1 MDAATCVENPFLDAP
16 EVDPWER
23 KLLRDCP
30 TSALGNVQSFS
41 FSSANSSAAAHFV
54 LGLKAL
60 HNFMYDLCKYEFDL
74 ARAIEPTLFLAAWG
88 RALCN
93 SRQIWNAEDT
103 SESLDVLEAA
113 RRHPAFPG
121 SMSAREQDYFASA
134 MALNLAPNG
143 TKPPVTPEEAR
154 LTRPIRYAAYLAAV
168 SAIAAR
174 HPADETAK
182 SFTVLASL
190 AVGSVGVCAREPR
203 DPYCVTMQEQ
213 ARVLS
218 AAAYEADA
226 NFSGTLQCAAWPRT
240 QAGAESGATQ
250 AGGRARPAV
259 RLAPAPAH
267 PLPVPIDSCGAVTV
281 CMRTISPM
289 RPCTPGDCRTPG
301 ATLARWRRPRT
312 RSTCPATS
320 TIGSAGGAKL
330 PRPTTPR
337 WRMPTRSPT
346 QVHSHKVGMGRLVG
360 VQSPW
365 EVALASHSTRPT
377 CTTPS
382 SMSSTSCCRAA
393 GSARRAIE
401 WRGWRTRLGN

>member
-1 MDAATCVENPFLDAP
+1 MKKPVDGGESLLMKNPVLVPVLVAPTVPRAMGMDAASCVENPFLDAP

-113 RRHPAFPG
+113 RRDPAFPG

-203 DPYCVTMQEQ
+203 NAYCVTMQEQ

-218 AAAYEADA
+218 AAAYEKDA
-226 NFSGTLQCAAWPRT
+226 NFSGTLQCAARRFEPRRRVGRFEPRRRVGRFEPR
-240 QAGAESGATQ
+240 QAPSRALPRLADALALLCDSRLHLLTPRPRRSIRVEQLRHACARLSECERVHRGTALRAALPSRGGGGHALAPHAQ
-250 AGGRARPAV
+250 PHLRSARPVARCCRGQQRLGGGRRRV
-259 RLAPAPAH
+259 RQLRC
-267 PLPVPIDSCGAVTV
+267 S
-281 CMRTISPM
+281 
-289 RPCTPGDCRTPG
+289 
-301 ATLARWRRPRT
+301 RPR
-312 RSTCPATS
+312 
-320 TIGSAGGAKL
+320 
-330 PRPTTPR
+330 
-337 WRMPTRSPT
+337 
-346 QVHSHKVGMGRLVG
+346 
-360 VQSPW
+360 
-365 EVALASHSTRPT
+365 
-377 CTTPS
+377 
-382 SMSSTSCCRAA
+382 
-393 GSARRAIE
+393 
-401 WRGWRTRLGN
+401 RGWAS